1 MRWSTVCRHSAFRV
15 TDALLSHP
23 SADVFREI
31 DAPADWWV
39 PIRKR
44 LMLSLDIEEVV
55 GKEKAV
61 VVYISRCVNP
71 PFRLCYRPLP
81 PDCFGTCNLGRQVA
95 SSRRLTPEAHSQLV
109 ASLSDMDAIEL
120 HVPQMERM
128 SPREQ
133 MRLVSKADIL
143 IGVHGNGLTNELWLR
158 PGGAVIESAH
168 SRRLCSKLCPSM
180 LTRPDLPCHSP
191 VMDAGGFTKDYQVVR
206 PDLFPF
212 GFASPGGATGR
223 RPRLIALPSCL

>member
-1 MRWSTVCRHSAFRV
+1 LFTSAGASLPLSASATGPSRL
-15 TDALLSHP
+15 TAL
-23 SADVFREI
+23 
-31 DAPADWWV
+31 APA
-39 PIRKR
+39 
-44 LMLSLDIEEVV
+44 
-55 GKEKAV
+55 
-61 VVYISRCVNP
+61 
-71 PFRLCYRPLP
+71 
-81 PDCFGTCNLGRQVA
+81 TLGRQVA

-133 MRLVSKADIL
+133 LKLVSKADIL

-168 SRRLCSKLCPSM
+168 SRRLCSKGCPSM
-180 LTRPDLPCHSP
+180 LTRPDLPCHWP